1 MEKKHSLSYMEF
13 KDRLAAAMS
22 AAETTQDQLAKR
34 IGVSQPTVNSWVTGK
49 ATNIRAGNLFDAAR
63 CLKVSP
69 QWLHDGTG
77 SPGHTEDPDQWAEVT
92 RWKQPLAAGDG
103 SIPED
108 YAETGGL
115 KFKRTSLQRKGLRPD
130 KLAVLYASGDSMSPR
145 IQDGDALLLDLSD
158 TQPADDHIYALQY
171 DGQLYVK
178 RLRRFGQQWFL
189 VSDNHQ
195 DPKWRDPQP
204 VDTRHDF
211 QIIGRVRWIGSW
223 ED

>member
-1 MEKKHSLSYMEF
+1 MTLGQRIIEARKARNLSRRQLSELSGVGYPT
-13 KDRLAAAMS
+13 LAGIENDAQKTS
-22 AAETTQDQLAKR
+22 TQLPDLAQALQVN
-34 IGVSQPTVNSWVTGK
+34 IGWLHTGK
-49 ATNIRAGNLFDAAR
+49 GERDL
-63 CLKVSP
+63 LS
-69 QWLHDGTG
+69 
-77 SPGHTEDPDQWAEVT
+77 DPDQWAEIT

-103 SIPED
+103 SQPED

-115 KFKRTSLQRKGLRPD
+115 KFKRSSLQRKGLHPD
-130 KLAVLYASGDSMSPR
+130 KLAVLHASGDSMSPR

-158 TQPADDHIYALQY
+158 TLPLDDHIYALQY

-189 VSDNHQ
+189 VSDNPH

>member
-1 MEKKHSLSYMEF
+1 MTLGQRIIEARKARNLSRRQLSELSGVGYPT
-13 KDRLAAAMS
+13 LAGIENDAQKS
-22 AAETTQDQLAKR
+22 STQLPDLAQALQVN
-34 IGVSQPTVNSWVTGK
+34 IGWLHTGK
-49 ATNIRAGNLFDAAR
+49 
-63 CLKVSP
+63 
-69 QWLHDGTG
+69 GTRDYV
-77 SPGHTEDPDQWAEVT
+77 PDPDQWAEVT